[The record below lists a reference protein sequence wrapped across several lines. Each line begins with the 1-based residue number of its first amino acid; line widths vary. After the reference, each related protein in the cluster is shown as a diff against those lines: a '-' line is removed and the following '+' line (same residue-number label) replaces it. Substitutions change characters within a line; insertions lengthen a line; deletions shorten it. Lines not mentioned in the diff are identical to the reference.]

1 MIILFNLIKL
11 LMIHV
16 IDFAFIMPVFI
27 SLMMKFVVGMIN
39 NQIWVFLLFICSF
52 LSINLPM
59 IIHFYNWLIIV
70 WIFLR
75 EITVC
80 LCMFIFINLIIFWK
94 EFIFVYFIIIESD
107 WLIVIMNQIILI
119 IIIAVDFIHLFCSI
133 VK

>member
-59 IIHFYNWLIIV
+59 IINFYNWLIIV
-70 WIFLR
+70 WICLR